1 MAVVP
6 LGTNE
11 GHILV
16 VGYSNGNIDLLTE
29 SGVYNMPDI
38 VNSNLIGDK
47 SIRKIFVEGTKA
59 YLSTG
64 FGVVVIDVTNIE
76 VSDTWYI
83 NGQQALLGATGVYSR
98 PNKWVV
104 STDEGVYEA
113 SKDQIESYLSAVAS
127 EFPEITSLLYV
138 INQKGNDTLYDQ
150 DIIVFKKGKY
160 IRPRMS
166 L

>member
-83 NGQQALLGATGVYSR
+83 NGQQALLGATWSV
-98 PNKWVV
+98 
-104 STDEGVYEA
+104 
-113 SKDQIESYLSAVAS
+113 
-127 EFPEITSLLYV
+127 
-138 INQKGNDTLYDQ
+138 
-150 DIIVFKKGKY
+150 
-160 IRPRMS
+160 
-166 L
+166 